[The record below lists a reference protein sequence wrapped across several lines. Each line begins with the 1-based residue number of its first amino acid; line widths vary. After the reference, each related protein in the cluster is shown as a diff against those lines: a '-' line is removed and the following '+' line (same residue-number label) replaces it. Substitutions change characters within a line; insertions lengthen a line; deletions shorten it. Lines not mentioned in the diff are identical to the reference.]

1 MRNPNSIA
9 KEIAREASQ
18 AAPLKRKLDGVEVGD
33 IVYIGTHRDVLRP
46 AQVEKV
52 GKIHITA
59 GGKKYAIQD
68 GIRAGDAGGGGY
80 IRAHP
85 YSDTLRDAYEFDTLK
100 RAFETELVAY
110 RNNSGRMTK
119 ENLMAVLRALNPEAW
134 K

>member
-1 MRNPNSIA
+1 MNTIG
-9 KEIAREASQ
+9 KEIAREA
-18 AAPLKRKLDGVEVGD
+18 ARKAPLKGKLEGVKVGD
-33 IVYIGTHRDVLRP
+33 IVYVGTHRDVLRP
-46 AQVEKV
+46 SQVEKV

-68 GIRAGDAGGGGY
+68 GIRAGRDGAGSWGF

-85 YSDTLRDAYEFDTLK
+85 YSDDLRNAHELDILK
-100 RAFETELVAY
+100 STFETELAAY

-119 ENLMAVLRALNPEAW
+119 ESLLAVIRALNPEAW